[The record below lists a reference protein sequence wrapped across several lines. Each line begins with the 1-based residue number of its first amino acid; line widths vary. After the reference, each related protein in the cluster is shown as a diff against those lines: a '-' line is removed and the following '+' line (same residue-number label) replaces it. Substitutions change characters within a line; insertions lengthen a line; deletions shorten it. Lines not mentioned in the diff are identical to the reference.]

1 MTLAEQVTM
10 AGTEELTPPKYVD
23 FAEYIVFQIRRTQSL
38 IRQIDVMLLLST
50 AAAAL
55 LLTSLL
61 FVLLDHW
68 GFAQGLPSVLRWF
81 GCLSIVACVVVPA
94 AYFIRSVSGRSVS
107 SLFAART
114 LERADSSFANNLMTL
129 VDLDYHAR
137 PASSAIRGSL
147 EKRAAL
153 TLNDLDVE
161 HAIDR
166 TKLLHRLYVLLAAT
180 IIFFGYSF
188 LSPKSTVASLQRILF
203 PWTTAVAP
211 TQTRILDVQPGSG
224 QVTAGSH
231 VEVSAYIDGKAPENV
246 WLIYSTED
254 RRIVDERIELHQ
266 TDEGLGRY
274 TGVITGENGRGVDQ
288 TTTYH
293 LQAGDGRS
301 PTYMLS
307 VKPAPR
313 AAIESVMIEPP
324 AYTKRQP
331 YRQPGGA
338 IDGLEGS
345 KVRLSAQTNIPVAKA
360 WIQLYSSEDPGDR
373 SGQLPL
379 TVSEPTELQGEWTLK
394 IQDDGTYPRFYS
406 IQCESEDGANDPA
419 PPLHAILIR
428 PDERPEVRLLSPV
441 SDLSRPINV
450 ALPLLIEAFDPDFE
464 LSGLSV
470 QVEKQGQIVSSELID
485 AAGKQAVRT
494 THTLEL
500 ERLPVTPGETV
511 SFWVEARDNRLPHP
525 NRRSTPKLRLQI
537 LDPIDPE
544 EAEKQSEE
552 EQKKAEEAFE
562 NGADPAA
569 SEEMKPDDPSS
580 TEDMP
585 EENPAD
591 EEQAPGEGA
600 ESDQTTETQ
609 QPAEDS
615 KKGKGQQ
622 SRKSEDGKQGEAG
635 EQDNGEKSEE
645 GTKSEEPTFSPEGED
660 DDLVLEKLIERMKE
674 KQQEN
679 QPQDPSQPNKPGEKP
694 SESPESKN
702 DPNGM
707 NKPDETG
714 QPDQNAKPDQPGEKP
729 SESPQN
735 SDEPSSEQPSDQK
748 GDSPTPSE
756 NQPDGRPDESM
767 PENSGKPGDSAED
780 GMKPGPDNGEENTPG
795 ETMTPAEEPSQN
807 PTGAEQKPNSDAT
820 NKQPG
825 NDEGEKRPAT
835 PEEEMNGEKQ
845 PAKEPGQGESKPG
858 EGNEEG
864 PMERDPNGDPKSP
877 PAQEPPGQVDAPPDQ
892 MQPPAGDPNQPAP
905 PENQPPAD
913 QPPQPGKNQPSN
925 SQDGKPQPNQDSQNS
940 DPKQPGESPSDSPM
954 KPADEQKGTPQQSP
968 NNQDKPSETPADG
981 QTGEQMPQKPTDS
994 QTPGNS
1000 PTDQKTD
1007 GKPADGKPSDGMP
1020 SDGKPSS
1027 DQPQNGEQPD
1037 GKSQDG
1043 QKSDGQKSDGNKNSD
1058 GQQPQNGK
1066 ESQNGQGQNGDGNKP
1081 SPGEGKPGQSSP
1093 PMEDGPRGKG
1103 SPQPGGESSGRT
1115 AAPDPEGDVGPGGVG
1130 DGNAQQPA
1138 KPNDAGGE
1146 GTGPSAPSNAESI
1159 EDRRKAAELVLK
1171 EIEEDLKR
1179 GEVDPELLE
1188 ELNWT
1193 EDNLKKFQQRMADY
1207 LRQQNDETTPDLKQ
1221 QQFNEMLRN
1230 LRLDGQRNTR
1240 EGTAIDRE
1248 SRDEFAPT
1256 IMPAPPEYRELE
1268 EAFRR
1273 SLSGADQAN

>member
-1 MTLAEQVTM
+1 M

-23 FAEYIVFQIRRTQSL
+23 FAEYIIFQIRRTQTL

-68 GFAQGLPSVLRWF
+68 GFAQGLPSVLRWL
-81 GCLSIVACVVVPA
+81 GCLGILACVVVPA
-94 AYFIRSVSGRSVS
+94 VYFLRSVSGRSIS

-114 LERADSSFANNLMTL
+114 LERADSGFANNLMTL

-137 PASSAIRGSL
+137 PASAAIRGSL

-166 TKLLHRLYVLLAAT
+166 TKLLHRLYVLLAA
-180 IIFFGYSF
+180 IILFFGYSF
-188 LSPKSTVASLQRILF
+188 LSPKSSVASLQRILF

-211 TQTRILDVQPGSG
+211 TQTRILEVQPGSG

-231 VEVSAYIDGKAPENV
+231 VEVSAYIDGKAPEKV

-274 TGVITGENGRGVDQ
+274 IGVITGENGRGVDQ

-345 KVRLSAQTNIPVAKA
+345 RVRLEAQTNIPVTKA

-379 TVSEPTELQGEWTLK
+379 TVSESTKLRGEWTLK

-450 ALPLLIEAFDPDFE
+450 ALPLMIEAFDPDFE

-485 AAGKQAVRT
+485 AAGKQAIRT
-494 THTLEL
+494 THTLDL
-500 ERLPVTPGETV
+500 ERLPVSPGETV

-537 LDPIDPE
+537 LDPIDPAQ
-544 EAEKQSEE
+544 AEKQTEE

-562 NGADPAA
+562 KGADPAT
-569 SEEMKPDDPSS
+569 SEEMKPDDPS

-585 EENPAD
+585 EEGDTEDKQN
-591 EEQAPGEGA
+591 QTEGA
-600 ESDQTTETQ
+600 EGDQNTESQ

-615 KKGKGQQ
+615 KTGKGEQ
-622 SRKSEDGKQGEAG
+622 SKKSENGKQGDKG
-635 EQDNGEKSEE
+635 EQEQGEKSEE
-645 GTKSEEPTFSPEGED
+645 GTKSEDPTFSPEGED

-674 KQQEN
+674 KEQEN
-679 QPQDPSQPNKPGEKP
+679 QPQDPNQPKKPGDNP
-694 SESPESKN
+694 SESPESKK
-702 DPNGM
+702 DPDGQNMPEKNGESD
-707 NKPDETG
+707 P
-714 QPDQNAKPDQPGEKP
+714 NAKPDQPGDTPADSRPNTDKP
-729 SESPQN
+729 SP
-735 SDEPSSEQPSDQK
+735 DQPADPK
-748 GDSPTPSE
+748 GYSPTPSE
-756 NQPDGRPDESM
+756 NQPDGDPAESM
-767 PENSGKPGDSAED
+767 PKNGEKPGDTAEE
-780 GMKPGPDNGEENTPG
+780 GMKPGQEGSEEDTPG
-795 ETMTPAEEPSQN
+795 ETMTPAEDPSQN
-807 PTGAEQKPNSDAT
+807 PTGTQPNPNSDAT

-825 NDEGEKRPAT
+825 TEEGEKRPAT

-845 PAKEPGQGESKPG
+845 PAQEPGKGESKPG

-877 PAQEPPGQVDAPPDQ
+877 PAQKPPGQVDAPPDQ
-892 MQPPAGDPNQPAP
+892 MQPPAADPNQPTS
-905 PENQPPAD
+905 PENQPPSD
-913 QPPQPGKNQPSN
+913 QNPQPGKNQPSN
-925 SQDGKPQPNQDSQNS
+925 SQDGKSQPNQDSQNPDS
-940 DPKQPGESPSDSPM
+940 KPSGQSPSDPSM
-954 KPADEQKGTPQQSP
+954 KPAGEQKGTPQQSP
-968 NNQDKPSETPADG
+968 NNQDPQTGKPSDTPADG
-981 QTGEQMPQKPTDS
+981 KPGEQMPTNPSDS
-994 QTPGNS
+994 KTPGNS
-1000 PTDQKTD
+1000 PTDQNSD
-1007 GKPADGKPSDGMP
+1007 SKPSDGKPSDGMP
-1020 SDGKPSS
+1020 ADGEPPK
-1027 DQPQNGEQPD
+1027 DQPQNGKQPD
-1037 GKSQDG
+1037 GNPPDSP
-1043 QKSDGQKSDGNKNSD
+1043 KSDGNKNSD
-1058 GQQPQNGK
+1058 SQQPQNGK
-1066 ESQNGQGQNGDGNKP
+1066 QSQDGKGQSGEGNKP
-1081 SPGEGKPGQSSP
+1081 SPGGGKPGQSSP

-1103 SPQPGGESSGRT
+1103 SPQPGGESNGRT

-1130 DGNAQQPA
+1130 EGDA
-1138 KPNDAGGE
+1138 KQTSRPGDSGSE
-1146 GTGPSAPSNAESI
+1146 GTGPSSSPSAESL

-1171 EIEEDLKR
+1171 ELEEDLKR

-1207 LRQQNDETTPDLKQ
+1207 LRQQNDENTPDLKQ

-1230 LRLDGQRNTR
+1230 LRLDGQRNAR
-1240 EGTAIDRE
+1240 EGAATDRE

>member
-1 MTLAEQVTM
+1 M

-23 FAEYIVFQIRRTQSL
+23 FADYIVFQIRRTQSL
-38 IRQIDVMLLLST
+38 IRQIDVMMLLST

-68 GFAQGLPSVLRWF
+68 GFAQGLPLALRWL
-81 GCLSIVACVVVPA
+81 GCMAILACLVVPA
-94 AYFIRSVSGRSVS
+94 VYFFRGVSGRNIS

-114 LERADSSFANNLMTL
+114 LERADTGFANNLMTL
-129 VDLDYHAR
+129 VDLDYHSR
-137 PASSAIRGSL
+137 PASAAIRGSL

-153 TLNDLDVE
+153 TLNELDVE

-166 TKLLHRLYVLLAAT
+166 TTLLHRLYVLLAAT

-188 LSPKSTVASLQRILF
+188 LSPKSSLASLQRILF

-231 VEVSAYIDGKAPENV
+231 VEVSAYIDGKAPEKV

-274 TGVITGENGRGVDQ
+274 IGVITGENGRGVDQ

-313 AAIESVMIEPP
+313 AAIESIMIEPP
-324 AYTKRQP
+324 TYTGRQP

-345 KVRLSAQTNIPVAKA
+345 KVRLKAQTNIAVTKA

-379 TVSEPTELQGEWTLK
+379 TLSTPTRLQGEWALK

-485 AAGKQAVRT
+485 AAGKQAIRT
-494 THTLEL
+494 THTLDL
-500 ERLPVTPGETV
+500 ERLPVSPGETV

-537 LDPIDPE
+537 LDPVDPA
-544 EAEKQSEE
+544 EAEKQAEE
-552 EQKKAEEAFE
+552 EKKKVAEASE
-562 NGADPAA
+562 NNADPAA
-569 SEEMKPDDPSS
+569 SEEMTPDEPST

-585 EENPAD
+585 RENQTED
-591 EEQAPGEGA
+591 EQNQSEGA
-600 ESDQTTETQ
+600 DGDQSTESQ

-615 KKGKGQQ
+615 RKGKGQQ
-622 SRKSEDGKQGEAG
+622 SKKSEKGKQDESG
-635 EQDNGEKSEE
+635 QQKNGEKSED
-645 GTKSEEPTFSPEGED
+645 GQKSDEPTFSPEGED

-674 KQQEN
+674 KQN
-679 QPQDPSQPNKPGEKP
+679 QPQDPIQPNEPGDNP

-702 DPNGM
+702 DPNGQNM
-707 NKPDETG
+707 PEKNG
-714 QPDQNAKPDQPGEKP
+714 QPDQEAEPNQPGEPP
-729 SESPQN
+729 SDSQPK
-735 SDEPSSEQPSDQK
+735 SDKPSSEQPSNQK
-748 GDSPTPSE
+748 GDSPSPSE
-756 NQPDGRPDESM
+756 NEPGDDPSDSM
-767 PENSGKPGDSAED
+767 PKEGQKPGETTEE
-780 GMKPGPDNGEENTPG
+780 GMKPGEESSEENAPG
-795 ETMTPAEEPSQN
+795 ETMAPADDPSQN
-807 PTGAEQKPNSDAT
+807 PTGTQQKPNSDAM

-825 NDEGEKRPAT
+825 NEEGEKRPAT
-835 PEEEMNGEKQ
+835 PEEEMNGEKE
-845 PAKEPGQGESKPG
+845 PSKEPGQGESKPG
-858 EGNEEG
+858 EGTEEG
-864 PMERDPNGDPKSP
+864 AMERDPNGDPKSP
-877 PAQEPPGQVDAPPDQ
+877 PAQKPPGNVDAPQDQ
-892 MQPPAGDPNQPAP
+892 MQPPSGDPNQPTP
-905 PENQPPAD
+905 PENQPPSD
-913 QPPQPGKNQPSN
+913 QPSQPGQTQPSK
-925 SQDGKPQPNQDSQNS
+925 SQDGTSQPSQDSQNP
-940 DPKQPGESPSDSPM
+940 DAGQPGDSPSDAPM
-954 KPADEQKGTPQQSP
+954 KPAEEQKGTPQQSP
-968 NNQDKPSETPADG
+968 NNQQTEPGKPAPADG
-981 QTGEQMPQKPTDS
+981 KPGDQMPPNPNDS
-994 QTPGNS
+994 KQPGNS
-1000 PTDQKTD
+1000 PTDQNPN
-1007 GKPADGKPSDGMP
+1007 GKP
-1020 SDGKPSS
+1020 SDGKPSEGTPS
-1027 DQPQNGEQPD
+1027 DEMPSNEQPD
-1037 GKSQDG
+1037 NGKQPDNQQPGDQKSDG
-1043 QKSDGQKSDGNKNSD
+1043 QKSDGQKSDGNKSD
-1058 GQQPQNGK
+1058 GQK
-1066 ESQNGQGQNGDGNKP
+1066 SQDGQGQNGNGNKP
-1081 SPGEGKPGQSSP
+1081 SPGDGQPGKASP

-1103 SPQPGGESSGRT
+1103 SPQPGGESNGRT
-1115 AAPDPEGDVGPGGVG
+1115 AAPDPEGGPGPGGVG
-1130 DGNAQQPA
+1130 EGDAQNPA
-1138 KPNDAGGE
+1138 APADNGGGE
-1146 GTGPSAPSNAESI
+1146 GTGPSTPSSAESL

-1179 GEVDPELLE
+1179 GDVDPELLE
-1188 ELNWT
+1188 DLNWT
-1193 EDNLKKFQQRMADY
+1193 EDNLKQFQQRMADY
-1207 LRQQNDETTPDLKQ
+1207 LRQQNDEGTPDLKQ

-1230 LRLDGQRNTR
+1230 LRLDGERSTR
-1240 EGTAIDRE
+1240 EGAATDRE

-1273 SLSGADQAN
+1273 SLSGADQKN